1 MRTIRRRIRTWTFA
15 WLVFQA
21 ASLSALVPR
30 DCCAAHAE
38 HASHAAPPE
47 QAPAGAAHCP
57 MHEAPAPQPECSL
70 RTACNGPMRALPA
83 VWASPA
89 PMPASIALS
98 VDTGSSS
105 LVRVKERRIVSF
117 DLLADTPPPRG

>member
-1 MRTIRRRIRTWTFA
+1 MVAIRRRIRMWTFA

-21 ASLSALVPR
+21 ASLSAFVPR

-38 HASHAAPPE
+38 HASHHAPPE
-47 QAPAGAAHCP
+47 QARTGTAHCP
-57 MHEAPAPQPECSL
+57 MHEAAAPQPECSL

-89 PMPASIALS
+89 PAPASIALFA
-98 VDTGSSS
+98 DTGRSS
-105 LVRVKERRIVSF
+105 LARYAERRIVPI
-117 DLLADTPPPRG
+117 DLLPATPPPRG

>member
-1 MRTIRRRIRTWTFA
+1 MVTIRRRIRTWTFA

-21 ASLSALVPR
+21 ASLSAFVPR

-38 HASHAAPPE
+38 HTSHAAPPE
-47 QAPAGAAHCP
+47 QAREAAEHCP
-57 MHEAPAPQPECSL
+57 MHDAPAPQPECSL

-89 PMPASIALS
+89 PAPVSIALFA
-98 VDTGSSS
+98 DTGDSS
-105 LVRVKERRIVSF
+105 LVRDAERHIVPF
-117 DLLADTPPPRG
+117 DLLPDTPPPRG